1 MAHIKYKRCNTTA
14 MKTYKIGNFN
24 ILEYEEMAST
34 NTCAAEMPSNQL
46 TDRMVILTWRQTQG
60 RGQVGN
66 SWESAPDSNI
76 SMTVVLKPERLE
88 ASRQFAVSMV
98 IALGCFDFVSRYTDN
113 VSVKWPND
121 IYVGNKKIAG
131 ILIEHKITGMY
142 IGNSICGVGLNVNQE
157 HFLSDAP
164 NPVSL
169 FQLISHP
176 LPLQQALE
184 ELLSCIDARYA
195 AIHDYA
201 TLEKEFLHHLYRGTG
216 IHQWEDARGRF
227 RASIAG
233 MDEYGQL
240 RLLDEAGC
248 ERLYAFKEV
257 TYL

>member
-157 HFLSDAP
+157 HFLFGCSQ
-164 NPVSL
+164 SG
-169 FQLISHP
+169 FIISTHQPSPSPATGARRITLLHRRTLCCYPRLRDSGKRIPPPPLSWHRHP
-176 LPLQQALE
+176 PM
-184 ELLSCIDARYA
+184 
-195 AIHDYA
+195 
-201 TLEKEFLHHLYRGTG
+201 
-216 IHQWEDARGRF
+216 GRCPWTF
-227 RASIAG
+227 PGFHRRHGRIWSITSPG
-233 MDEYGQL
+233 
-240 RLLDEAGC
+240 
-248 ERLYAFKEV
+248 
-257 TYL
+257 

>member
-169 FQLISHP
+169 FQLISHR
-176 LPLQQALE
+176 
-184 ELLSCIDARYA
+184 I
-195 AIHDYA
+195 
-201 TLEKEFLHHLYRGTG
+201 
-216 IHQWEDARGRF
+216 W
-227 RASIAG
+227 SITSPG
-233 MDEYGQL
+233 
-240 RLLDEAGC
+240 
-248 ERLYAFKEV
+248 
-257 TYL
+257 

>member
-1 MAHIKYKRCNTTA
+1 MQKNTIV

-24 ILEYEEMAST
+24 ILEYEEIAST
-34 NTCAAEMPSNQL
+34 NTCAAEKPSSEL

-66 SWESAPDSNI
+66 SWESAPERNI
-76 SMTVVLKPERLE
+76 SMTVVLKPEHLE
-88 ASRQFAVSMV
+88 ASRQFAVSMI

-121 IYVGNKKIAG
+121 IYVGDKKIAG

-142 IGNSICGVGLNVNQE
+142 IGNSICGVGININQE
-157 HFLSDAP
+157 QFISNAP
-164 NPVSL
+164 NPISL
-169 FQLISHP
+169 LQLIGHP
-176 LPLQQALE
+176 LPLQQVLE
-184 ELLSCIDARYA
+184 ELLACIDARYA
-195 AIHDYA
+195 DIHNYA
-201 TLEKEFLHHLYRGTG
+201 NLEKDFLHHLYRGTG
-216 IHQWEDARGRF
+216 IHQWEDIHGRF
-227 RASIAG
+227 HASIAG

-240 RLLDEAGC
+240 RLLDEEGH